1 VVPVA
6 VGGGNDALDERGGV
20 VHGSAKG
27 LDPSTRA
34 VHGRADLGLPAPGR
48 QSSSGADLDGDGFP
62 DFVTSVQG
70 SMVSD
75 GNVVAAR
82 TN

>member
-1 VVPVA
+1 MPV
-6 VGGGNDALDERGGV
+6 
-20 VHGSAKG
+20 
-27 LDPSTRA
+27 
-34 VHGRADLGLPAPGR
+34 
-48 QSSSGADLDGDGFP
+48 DGDGFP

-82 TN
+82 TVPYVTWGGSTAEAGGRRHTGSTAAERGQVGPPFPGAR